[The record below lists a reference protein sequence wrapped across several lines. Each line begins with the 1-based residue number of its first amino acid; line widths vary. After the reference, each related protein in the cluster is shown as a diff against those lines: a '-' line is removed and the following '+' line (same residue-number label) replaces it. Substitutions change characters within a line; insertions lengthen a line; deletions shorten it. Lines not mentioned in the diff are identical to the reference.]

1 MSSLPQRVLMPI
13 LYKPSPLPPQLS
25 DGRGTPRALACS
37 AVDRTQQRLFA
48 LRELDRKLCEDMKTP
63 LEHLMPK
70 YLLKST
76 FRIVVTQGSFVLSNY
91 ANDQLQQDIARDKLV
106 ADGQLSQEEAD
117 EAADE
122 WENREWKLRWESFP
136 NKLTEALLKYHAI
149 VLVMRCY
156 EHVASTLVDK
166 ISMDALTIDTFKCA
180 KRLDQKAENRIDVGR
195 QMFGICGQANL
206 IAFLADYSVHQLI
219 LGYGYYKYIR
229 ERRRRRENRNNAEEE
244 EEEEIHPIGKQSATL
259 VLSRGLGLAFTAV
272 GGAAGSMLYP
282 GWGTLLGSNLGD
294 SLGGVVSEGTSKL
307 G

>member
-13 LYKPSPLPPQLS
+13 LYKPSPLPSPSS
-25 DGRGTPRALACS
+25 DSSSTPRLLACS

-63 LEHLMPK
+63 LDHLMPRA
-70 YLLKST
+70 LLKST

-91 ANDQLQQDIARDKLV
+91 ANDQLQQDMARDKLV
-106 ADGQLSQEEAD
+106 ADGQMSQDEAD
-117 EAADE
+117 EAAEE
-122 WENREWKLRWESFP
+122 WENREWKIRWETFP

-149 VLVMRCY
+149 VLVMRFY
-156 EHVASTLVDK
+156 EHVASTLCDK

-180 KRLDQKAENRIDVGR
+180 QRLDQKAENRMDVGR
-195 QMFGICGQANL
+195 QMLGICGQANL

-219 LGYGYYKYIR
+219 LGYGYYKFVR
-229 ERRRRRENRNNAEEE
+229 ERRRRRRENAENNEEE
-244 EEEEIHPIGKQSATL
+244 EESHPIAKQSATL

-294 SLGGVVSEGTSKL
+294 SLGGVVSEGTSTL